1 MSESNIFKK
10 ISDLNRTLHEPSRLA
25 IMTVLS
31 SCKSADFLF
40 IQRVTT
46 LSKGNLSSHLSRLE
60 KEELVKIQK
69 TYEGKKPVTIIS
81 LTKAGK
87 KAIENHWNQ
96 LEELKKQSS
105 DWEPEFEKKMPGPGT
120 LRLKT

>member
-1 MSESNIFKK
+1 MSKSNIFKK
-10 ISDLNRTLHEPSRLA
+10 ISGLNRTLHEPSRLA

-31 SCKSADFLF
+31 SCESADFLF
-40 IQRVTT
+40 LRRVTA

-60 KEELVKIQK
+60 KEKLVNIQK

-87 KAIENHWNQ
+87 KAIKNHWDQ

-105 DWEPEFEKKMPGPGT
+105 DWEPEFEKKTPGSDT
-120 LRLKT
+120 L